1 MSGFTSAAVSSSYT
15 HLAAARSPQGYP
27 NPKSLVDRRR
37 LKNVTSALGAEAAA
51 LGLDANLSTEGS
63 RQEQPEGKKKRGR
76 KPKPKSADGE
86 TLLGVEVATMLQ
98 TQNETVLNAILDKGE
113 EALVGVLFMLHDEES
128 VERCSHEM
136 VGSEEEWPTYTYKA
150 STNQGSAKLA
160 KTFTPWWSLLTH
172 LKDKVWQS
180 AKEKTT
186 VFEQTM
192 SLATGLEM
200 LTELTPQHEEVRKML
215 TYIDPPCPQPKPPC
229 AAILTRFN
237 FAAPENTTPA
247 GAQEVQDFVRAI
259 LQRRQHFQGKEATRD
274 RRLQHPRVLQQH
286 PRAGLPSRGERSP
299 GETGVEREGD
309 VRVKVKVKLM
319 QVKVSPN
326 CTL

>member
-1 MSGFTSAAVSSSYT
+1 
-15 HLAAARSPQGYP
+15 
-27 NPKSLVDRRR
+27 
-37 LKNVTSALGAEAAA
+37 
-51 LGLDANLSTEGS
+51 
-63 RQEQPEGKKKRGR
+63 
-76 KPKPKSADGE
+76 
-86 TLLGVEVATMLQ
+86 MLQ

-215 TYIDPPCPQPKPPC
+215 TYIDPPYPQPKPPC
-229 AAILTRFN
+229 AAILTRFVSTLQLLKIPHLQVPKKSKTSYELFCN
-237 FAAPENTTPA
+237 AANISKARKQLETEGYNILESYNNIPA
-247 GAQEVQDFVRAI
+247 QGYHREASVRQVR
-259 LQRRQHFQGKEATRD
+259 LGWKGKET
-274 RRLQHPRVLQQH
+274 
-286 PRAGLPSRGERSP
+286 SES
-299 GETGVEREGD
+299 
-309 VRVKVKVKLM
+309 KSK
-319 QVKVSPN
+319 
-326 CTL
+326 